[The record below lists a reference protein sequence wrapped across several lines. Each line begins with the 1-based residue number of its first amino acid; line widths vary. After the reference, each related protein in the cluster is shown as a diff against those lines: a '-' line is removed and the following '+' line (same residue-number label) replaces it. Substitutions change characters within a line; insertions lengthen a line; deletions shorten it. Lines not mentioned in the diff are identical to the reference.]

1 MAVSANGAAPSG
13 KALQTATNRRENRRI
28 ENEARLLVNQRRQE
42 QIPAAY
48 CSLKRILP
56 NDALQP

>member
-1 MAVSANGAAPSG
+1 MNPGMAVSANGAAPSG
-13 KALQTATNRRENRRI
+13 KALQTATNGRGNGET

-48 CSLKRILP
+48 
-56 NDALQP
+56 